1 MRLLLDRIRCAQGSD
16 AVLLS
21 AFQSLYL
28 STCCICWTLL
38 TLTDSLSPRYRS
50 RSGCPVAP
58 SQFSSVETALTSLLC
73 FPFFCHPLQVVV
85 TLLLLLPATIS
96 LGSFSARSFF
106 FSFFLS
112 CRLLF
117 FSVHQQRVCCSIQ
130 FVCVFLYM
138 CSGDEANRA
147 HFSRVRQ
154 LRLCIPMIIPVF
166 SSVCY
171 VILSQLFSGPR
182 RLPQFFAA
190 TFRSCLP
197 FCLYIF
203 SCDMPLNLPHH

>member
-21 AFQSLYL
+21 AFQSLYF
-28 STCCICWTLL
+28 STCCICWPLL

-106 FSFFLS
+106 FSFFLF

-197 FCLYIF
+197 FFLYIF
-203 SCDMPLNLPHH
+203 SCDMP